1 MHSRPAWGRGRID
14 PFNPV
19 KFRVLGQP
27 VDATIGNSDMVPL
40 WNLGAH
46 KGYAFHWDGLN
57 TELREV
63 VLSSAI
69 GDGASTKW
77 VDRDM
82 RAWDSTDP
90 QHVSSLRRVQNYI
103 STVQAPAYPFPIDRE
118 LAARGQAVYGSACA
132 SCHAP
137 GGARTG
143 TVVPLAEIGTDRH
156 RLDMWTKPSAAA
168 YNAYGEG
175 HTWKFSHFR
184 TTEGYV
190 SVPLEGLWLRAP
202 YLHNGSVPSLT
213 DLLEPVSARPLQ
225 FWRGYDVYDPVR
237 VGFVTNG
244 AAAEREATFFDVRL
258 PGNSNAGHVYGTT
271 LPADD
276 KRALLEF
283 MKTL

>member
-1 MHSRPAWGRGRID
+1 MSQPAARAELHQHGTGAGLSV
-14 PFNPV
+14 PV
-19 KFRVLGQP
+19 
-27 VDATIGNSDMVPL
+27 
-40 WNLGAH
+40 
-46 KGYAFHWDGLN
+46 
-57 TELREV
+57 
-63 VLSSAI
+63 
-69 GDGASTKW
+69 
-77 VDRDM
+77 
-82 RAWDSTDP
+82 
-90 QHVSSLRRVQNYI
+90 
-103 STVQAPAYPFPIDRE
+103 DRE

-213 DLLEPVSARPLQ
+213 DLLEPVSALRSSS
-225 FWRGYDVYDPVR
+225 
-237 VGFVTNG
+237 G
-244 AAAEREATFFDVRL
+244 AA
-258 PGNSNAGHVYGTT
+258 TT
-271 LPADD
+271 STIPCVSGS
-276 KRALLEF
+276 
-283 MKTL
+283 